1 MAIEAKRYRDEVLKA
16 AVEGDAMSAMSTGE
30 TLDLSAISR
39 WETLGLDGEE
49 ITSATVLEQ
58 FNAWLAHETKNWNNP
73 VAVRTY
79 KQDQGWLVDL
89 DAKLLLA
96 NGYELQSQSSTG
108 SHVNIGR
115 TVTGAALTGG
125 LSLLLGGS
133 RSRGTITL
141 LYLKKAAKPRAKGKK
156 RA

>member
-16 AVEGDAMSAMSTGE
+16 AVEGDAMSAMS
-30 TLDLSAISR
+30 R
-39 WETLGLDGEE
+39 WETLDSDGKE
-49 ITSATVLEQ
+49 ITSATVLKQ
-58 FNAWLAHETKNWNNP
+58 FNAWLAHQTENWNNP

-79 KQDQGWLVDL
+79 KQDQGWLIDL
-89 DAKLLLA
+89 EAKLLLA

-125 LSLLLGGS
+125 LSLLFGGS

-141 LYLKKAAKPRAKGKK
+141 LYLKKAATPRTKGKR